1 VKLIERYNNFYNY
14 ECSGM
19 THGGPITMSHLQAM
33 ALECMLKTFYKQH
46 DSDKLL
52 VEDVKLLIEE
62 LWKQ

>member
-1 VKLIERYNNFYNY
+1 MKLIEIYNNFYND
-14 ECSGM
+14 ECSSM
-19 THGGPITMSHLQAM
+19 THGGPFTMSHLQAM

-46 DSDKLL
+46 ASDKLL